1 MRNMGGFSVTMESVS
16 QNTAYVIFMMTVEI
30 TAMNRGQME
39 LFAVGVP
46 DLFLVFLITFCV
58 G

>member
-1 MRNMGGFSVTMESVS
+1 MGGFSVTMESVS
-16 QNTAYVIFMMTVEI
+16 QNSAYVIFMMTVEI